1 MYIDKSY
8 DFGLP
13 ERGVTWKSIRCKWKE
28 RNIEDPIYQKMKA
41 AYSTDW
47 HNAIRDWRN
56 YGHRA
61 FPGLLVVRRYHDGVP
76 ESRFMSA
83 TAVPI
88 PKTQDIMFIDKQM
101 SCHLNSMGS
110 FVDSL
115 VKMVDARWSNQSE
128 SDQVEP

>member
-1 MYIDKSY
+1 
-8 DFGLP
+8 
-13 ERGVTWKSIRCKWKE
+13 
-28 RNIEDPIYQKMKA
+28 
-41 AYSTDW
+41 
-47 HNAIRDWRN
+47 
-56 YGHRA
+56 
-61 FPGLLVVRRYHDGVP
+61 
-76 ESRFMSA
+76 MSA

-115 VKMVDARWSNQSE
+115 VKMVDARRSNQSE